1 MALMSNKTAIE
12 SILGNFEKKH
22 VDAVYNAAAQTIIS
36 HSEFRNKHF
45 AYALT
50 SYQKKIA
57 SKVGIELYPN
67 GYMPHSHPLSKIFEN
82 HILFDVLPDVVSTS
96 KLIMCSIKE
105 SKVLIFKNIRDR
117 KKDNGALG
125 FCGKDTSASD
135 HTSFINRLVASKD
148 IRRYTEE
155 ADAFFSS
162 KKKNDPE
169 LFSNNFIRC
178 ISNKEA
184 VFFHDEVHHWTK
196 AQMFSF
202 LKRTKVRRFIFTIV
216 YPPELLKKFA
226 NSQNPKVYDFK
237 VDKGRLFFFPDGVK
251 TEAYEQKLNMEWLFS
266 ASHFKSGDQTW
277 TVTRHKSIYSHHLFE
292 VSMGELISDSKIF
305 FSDYGSIDMSKIFL
319 DRFRSYEVF
328 PIAIEHLYKVYSY
341 LLCLKKPDLE
351 SGLAKLRQI
360 IGDDVEI
367 KEFLFFEQFCKRLI
381 ERQTSWGLFG
391 YSFFDK
397 LTDLALS
404 KMPNVV
410 ARMFPQWKKKNTF
423 EFLFSLGTLVV
434 EIERRVC
441 FEHIL
446 EEWGFEVVITDE
458 NAYLDPLSVF
468 ALNENFNEERVDDGY
483 LDRVK
488 LPFWNLKD
496 YDPKRGRANKY
507 DLLCYKFEEERKND
521 LRERG
526 PHKMLQIEWYGIR
539 EFDDPFIANGISE
552 FTILEALI
560 GKRIHKER
568 YSYSKQ
574 ADVLAKC
581 LSFVCEIGGGG
592 EGLEF
597 VLERRLQSAGRDP
610 IESESEGL
618 GKKTAESSG
627 EADAA
632 NTLLETQI
640 SGLVAFIPTF
650 SDEGESQHRADL
662 EVESEGEIGKEESFE
677 EGTLSCAEG
686 HEAIKFEIDFSDI
699 FRPHNCMNTH
709 GYEIP
714 TPMDGNCFFSAFA
727 ATFDCPDSK
736 DLRSNFADWLDT
748 FDGGSYADM
757 GVKIRPNGVF
767 MEAELIY
774 LFCIYREVTLI
785 MHDRTNDRE
794 SVFAIHLGFEEGHM
808 VQRGDHFLGIETY
821 RIDGFASDPN
831 LSELPCGYSEELRN
845 FHFKPEHFNCA
856 QFRGRKGAFLT
867 KVDADYGHNGMVYPH
882 NAWVPSLDEIIRI
895 CDHGDDFNCALINFY
910 GPNSSLGFHRDNER
924 VYNDDPILTVC
935 TEGEG
940 FFSIE
945 FKEQTASFLMTAGS
959 FFLMPRGFQR
969 KARHSVRNE
978 LPRVSITFRKHIRRL
993 DGSPI
998 AIRQDNY
1005 RNVCLIRALS
1015 KALNRGMQAIIAKLK
1030 TVNNPFWSRFL
1041 SDGNGGSVEDC
1052 LAACEALG
1060 ITVDLFVDGKC
1071 LVLGEGAVR
1080 VSLALK
1086 DNHFSVVEE
1095 HRSIQRTFV
1104 SHLAKKSNLRVMD
1117 GLDEMLQSEMSTGV
1131 NCVQFIADFEHARVL
1146 ANSFLNMTTGICLS
1160 RALDNGEKYFLHMS
1174 EERPKQIGF
1183 DVTAICGFAGSGK
1196 SRQLQ
1201 SWLHARKRGNFCV
1214 VSPRNNLAADWS
1226 FKLELEPNEKRKVAT
1241 FESFIKMDKSKLD
1254 MIVLDELTLFPNG
1267 YLDLLIYELDKF
1279 NSHCHLILLFDPL
1292 QARYHNKMD
1301 EAVLNFEHD
1310 VDRLIGGQDLRYI
1323 YSSHRMSKYFN
1334 RFFDVPCFN
1343 QAETTKEQRL
1353 WILDDVYSITSVCID
1368 QGEPCDVL
1376 LVESDL
1382 EKKAFSPVIN
1392 VMTFGESQGLTFNHV
1407 CILLSESSAASNEFR
1422 WMVALTRA
1430 KTRLSFCST
1439 FLGGMDEFKIKRGES
1454 LVTSILEGK
1463 QITFERSNMMV
1474 KCNLIKQEKKN
1485 GCSDEVDRE
1494 ERLEGDPFLKPFIFL
1509 GHRIQKS
1516 HDEVGEIE
1524 VREPTCQTH
1533 LYITEPNFGLC
1544 YNFDF
1549 IREKEQREYREDM
1562 LVTNQFCDSY
1572 DKVHINGK
1580 RETPGPLRFK
1590 AIYPKHSA
1598 DDDMTFWMAVKKR
1611 LVFREEE
1618 ENYQRLSRAH
1628 LVGGLL
1634 YRNFKNKLGLEFTFD
1649 QGLFEE
1655 SVNAFEKKKLEKSC
1669 GTIKS
1674 HSIRSDVDWALND
1687 VFLFMKSQLCTK
1699 YEKQFVDAKAGQTL
1713 ACFQHLILVQFAP
1726 WCRYLEAQIR
1736 NQLPEEIYI
1745 HSNKNFDDLNRWVKN
1760 FFQKDICVESDYEAF
1775 DACQDEYI
1783 LSFEIH
1789 LMKDAHFPQRVI
1801 DAYIDLK
1808 CKLGCKL
1815 GHFSIMRFTG
1825 EFCTFLFNTLAN
1837 IAFTLC
1843 RYEWRRGQPI
1853 AFAGDDMCALN
1864 NLPICHDFDDL
1875 FELISLKAKVERTE
1889 SPMFCGWRLTPYGIV
1904 KEPELVYNRFQ
1915 IAIEEGKV
1923 MECLENYAIEV
1934 SYAYSLSERL
1944 YEVLK
1949 SERQIQYHQAVVRFI
1964 VTHIDKLKTRVKDL
1978 FLEQSS
1984 DEDI

>member
-22 VDAVYNAAAQTIIS
+22 VDAVYNAAAQTLIS

-50 SYQKKIA
+50 SYQKKVA

-67 GYMPHSHPLSKIFEN
+67 GYLPHSHPLSKIFEN
-82 HILFDVLPDVVSTS
+82 HILFDVLPNVVNTS
-96 KLIMCSIKE
+96 KLVMCSIKE
-105 SKVLIFKNIRDR
+105 SKVLVFKKIRDNQKEIFSSDC
-117 KKDNGALG
+117 KK
-125 FCGKDTSASD
+125 TSTSD

-148 IRRYTEE
+148 ISRYTEE

-162 KKKNDPE
+162 KRGSVE
-169 LFSNNFIRC
+169 LFSNNFIKC
-178 ISNKEA
+178 ISGKEA
-184 VFFHDEVHHWTK
+184 IFFHDEVHHWTK

-202 LKRTKVRRFIFTIV
+202 LKRTRVKRFIFTIV
-216 YPPELLKKFA
+216 YPPELLKRFA
-226 NSQNPKVYDFK
+226 NSQNPKIYDFK

-266 ASHFKSGDQTW
+266 ASHFKSGDHTW

-292 VSMGELISDSKIF
+292 VSIGDMVSDSKIF

-391 YSFFDK
+391 HSFFNK
-397 LTDLALS
+397 LTDMALS

-434 EIERRVC
+434 EIERKVC
-441 FEHIL
+441 FEHVL

-468 ALNENFNEERVDDGY
+468 GVNENFNEERVDDGY
-483 LDRVK
+483 VERIK

-496 YDPKRGRANKY
+496 YDLKRGRVNKY
-507 DLLCYKFEEERKND
+507 DILCHQFEVEREND
-521 LRERG
+521 LKERG

-539 EFDDPFIANGISE
+539 EFDDPFISNGIHR
-552 FTILEALI
+552 FTLLEALI
-560 GKRIHKER
+560 GKKIGEKK
-568 YSYSKQ
+568 YSYLKQ
-574 ADVLAKC
+574 ADVLTKC
-581 LSFVCEIGGGG
+581 LSFVCEVGGDGA
-592 EGLEF
+592 GLEF
-597 VLERRLQSAGRDP
+597 VLERRLQLAGHDP
-610 IESESEGL
+610 VESEEEKL
-618 GKKTAESSG
+618 GREIARFDKEVDKAR
-627 EADAA
+627 A
-632 NTLLETQI
+632 LLPKEQT
-640 SGLVAFIPTF
+640 SNLAAFIPTF
-650 SDEGESQHRADL
+650 SDEDELQSEINPETKLGVENDE
-662 EVESEGEIGKEESFE
+662 EVFFVEGIPSC
-677 EGTLSCAEG
+677 TLSNE
-686 HEAIKFEIDFSDI
+686 IKRFEIDYSDI

-709 GYEIP
+709 GSEIS

-727 ATFDCPDSK
+727 ATFDCPDFE

-748 FDGGSYADM
+748 FDRGSYADM
-757 GVKIRPNGVF
+757 GVKIRPDGVF

-785 MHDRTNDRE
+785 MHDRTDDQE
-794 SVFAIHLGFEEGHM
+794 KVFAIHFGFEEGHM
-808 VQRGDHFLGIETY
+808 IQKGDHFLGVETY
-821 RIDGFASDPN
+821 RISGFASDPN
-831 LSELPCGYSEELRN
+831 LNELPCGYNEKLRD

-882 NAWVPSLDEIIRI
+882 NTWMPSLDEIIRI
-895 CDHGDDFNCALINFY
+895 CDQGDDFNCALINFY
-910 GPNSSLGFHRDNER
+910 SPNSSLGFHRDNER

-935 TEGEG
+935 IEGEG
-940 FFSIE
+940 VFSIE
-945 FKEQTASFLMTAGS
+945 FKEQSSSFLMTAGS
-959 FFLMPRGFQR
+959 FFLMPRGFQK
-969 KARHSVRNE
+969 KARHSVCNE
-978 LPRVSITFRKHIRRL
+978 LSRVSITFRKHVRRL

-1005 RNVCLIRALS
+1005 KNVCLIKAFS
-1015 KALNRGMQAIIAKLK
+1015 KALNRGMQVIIARLK
-1030 TVNNPFWSRFL
+1030 SVNNPFWSRFL
-1041 SDGNGGSVEDC
+1041 SDGNGGSIEDC
-1052 LAACEALG
+1052 QAACEVLG
-1060 ITVDLFVDGKC
+1060 VTVDLFVDGKC

-1080 VSLALK
+1080 ISLALE
-1086 DNHFSVVEE
+1086 DNHFSVVEG
-1095 HRSIQRTFV
+1095 HKSIQRTFV
-1104 SHLAKKSNLRVMD
+1104 SHLAKKGNLNILD
-1117 GLDEMLQSEMSTGV
+1117 GLNEMLQSKV
-1131 NCVQFIADFEHARVL
+1131 NAGINRIQFTANFENARVL
-1146 ANSFLNMTTGICLS
+1146 ANSFLNMTTGICLG
-1160 RALDNGEKYFLHMS
+1160 RVLDNGEKYFSHLF
-1174 EERPKQIGF
+1174 EERPRQIGF
-1183 DVTAICGFAGSGK
+1183 DVVSICGFAGSGK

-1201 SWLHARKRGNFCV
+1201 SWLHARKKGNFCV

-1254 MIVLDELTLFPNG
+1254 MIVIDELTLFPNG
-1267 YLDLLIYELDKF
+1267 YLDLLVYELDRC
-1279 NSHCHLILLFDPL
+1279 NVHCQLILLFDPL

-1301 EAVLNFEHD
+1301 ESVLFFEHD

-1343 QAETTKEQRL
+1343 QAETTEEQRL
-1353 WILDDVYSITSVCID
+1353 WIFDDIYSVSSICTD
-1368 QGEPCDVL
+1368 REEPCDVL

-1382 EKKAFSPVIN
+1382 EKKAFSPIIN

-1430 KTRLSFCST
+1430 KTRFSFCST
-1439 FLGGMDEFKIKRGES
+1439 FLGGIDEFKIKKGES
-1454 LVTSILEGK
+1454 LVTSILQGEK
-1463 QITFERSNMMV
+1463 ITFERLNMMV

-1509 GHRIQKS
+1509 GQRIQK
-1516 HDEVGEIE
+1516 DREEIE
-1524 VREPTCQTH
+1524 EIEAREPTCQTH

-1580 RETPGPLRFK
+1580 RETPGPMRFK

-1649 QGLFEE
+1649 QGLFED

-1726 WCRYLEAQIR
+1726 WCRYLETQIR

-1745 HSNKNFDDLNRWVKN
+1745 HSNKNFDDLNRWVKR
-1760 FFQKDICVESDYEAF
+1760 FFQRDICVESDYEAF
-1775 DACQDEYI
+1775 DASQDEYI
-1783 LSFEIH
+1783 LSFEVH
-1789 LMKDAHFPQRVI
+1789 LMKDAHFPQTVI
-1801 DAYIDLK
+1801 DAYTDLK

-1837 IAFTLC
+1837 MAFTLC
-1843 RYEWRRGQPI
+1843 RYEWRKGQPI

-1864 NLPICHDFDDL
+1864 NLPVRHDFDDL

-1915 IAIEEGKV
+1915 VAIEEGKV

-1949 SERQIQYHQAVVRFI
+1949 SERQVQYHQAVVRFI
-1964 VTHIDKLKTRVKDL
+1964 VTHIDKLKTKVRDL

>member
-22 VDAVYNAAAQTIIS
+22 VDAIYNAAAQTIIS

-45 AYALT
+45 AYSLT

-67 GYMPHSHPLSKIFEN
+67 GYLPHSHPLSKIFEN
-82 HILFDVLPDVVSTS
+82 HILFDVLPNVVNTS
-96 KLIMCSIKE
+96 KLVMCSIKE
-105 SKVLIFKNIRDR
+105 SKVLVFKNIRDR
-117 KKDNGALG
+117 KNGVFNLG
-125 FCGKDTSASD
+125 CSDSLASS
-135 HTSFINRLVASKD
+135 HTSFMNRLVASKD
-148 IRRYTEE
+148 ISRYTEE

-162 KKKNDPE
+162 KKNTVE

-178 ISNKEA
+178 ISGKEA
-184 VFFHDEVHHWTK
+184 IFFHDEVHHWTK

-202 LKRTKVRRFIFTIV
+202 LKKTKVKRFIFTVV
-216 YPPELLKKFA
+216 YPPEILKKFA
-226 NSQNPKVYDFK
+226 NSQNPKIYDFK

-266 ASHFKSGDQTW
+266 ASYLRSGDCTW
-277 TVTRHKSIYSHHLFE
+277 TVTRHKSIYAHHLFE
-292 VSMGELISDSKIF
+292 ISIGEMVTDSKIF

-391 YSFFDK
+391 HSFFNK
-397 LTDLALS
+397 LTDMALS
-404 KMPNVV
+404 KMPNIV

-434 EIERRVC
+434 EVERRVC
-441 FEHIL
+441 FEHVM

-468 ALNENFNEERVDDGY
+468 GINENFNEERVDDGY
-483 LDRVK
+483 LDRVR

-496 YDPKRGRANKY
+496 YDLKRGRVNRY
-507 DLLCYKFEEERKND
+507 DILCHRFKEERESD
-521 LRERG
+521 LKEKG
-526 PHKMLQIEWYGIR
+526 PQRMLQIEWYGIK
-539 EFDDPFIANGISE
+539 EFDDPFVSNGINE
-552 FTILEALI
+552 FTLLEALI
-560 GKRIHKER
+560 GKRIRKER
-568 YSYSKQ
+568 YSYLKQ
-574 ADVLAKC
+574 ADTLTKC
-581 LSFVCEIGGGG
+581 LSFVCEIGGDGA
-592 EGLEF
+592 GLEH
-597 VLERRLQSAGRDP
+597 VLERRLQLAGHDP
-610 IESESEGL
+610 LDYEEENLSEEA
-618 GKKTAESSG
+618 TESSG
-627 EADAA
+627 DIHGAEA
-632 NTLLETQI
+632 TLKNQI
-640 SGLVAFIPTF
+640 SKMSAFIPTF
-650 SDEGESQHRADL
+650 SDEGESQLGINL
-662 EVESEGEIGKEESFE
+662 EIESEEEE
-677 EGTLSCAEG
+677 DDKGNLMVETPPYALGDKIER
-686 HEAIKFEIDFSDI
+686 FEIDYSDI
-699 FRPHNCMNTH
+699 FRPYNCMYTH
-709 GYEIP
+709 GDEIP
-714 TPMDGNCFFSAFA
+714 TPMDGNCFFSAFT
-727 ATFDCPDSK
+727 ATFDCPDSEK
-736 DLRSNFADWLDT
+736 LRSNFADWLEI
-748 FDGGSYADM
+748 FDGGNYADM

-785 MHDRTNDRE
+785 MHDRTYDQER
-794 SVFAIHLGFEEGHM
+794 VFAIHSGFEEGHM
-808 VQRGDHFLGIETY
+808 VQRGDHFLGVETY
-821 RIDGFASDPN
+821 KITDFASDPD
-831 LSELPCGYSEELRN
+831 LSQLPCGYNEELRR

-867 KVDADYGHNGMVYPH
+867 KVDADYGHNGMTYPH
-882 NAWVPSLDEIIRI
+882 NSWVPSLDEIIMI
-895 CDHGDDFNCALINFY
+895 CDQGSDFNCALINFY
-910 GPNSSLGFHRDNER
+910 DSNSSLGFHRDNER

-940 FFSIE
+940 IFSIE
-945 FKEQTASFLMTAGS
+945 FKEQRSSFLMTAGS
-959 FFLMPRGFQR
+959 FFLMPKGFQK
-969 KARHSVRNE
+969 KARHSVRNDS
-978 LPRVSITFRKHIRRL
+978 PRVSITFRKHVRRL

-998 AIRQDNY
+998 AIREDNY
-1005 RNVCLIRALS
+1005 RNVCLIKAFS
-1015 KALNRGMQAIIAKLK
+1015 KALNKRMQVIIAKLK
-1030 TVNNPFWSRFL
+1030 SVNNPFWSRFL
-1041 SDGNGGSVEDC
+1041 SDGNGGSIEDC
-1052 LAACEALG
+1052 QAACEVLG
-1060 ITVDLFVDGKC
+1060 VTVDLYVNGEC
-1071 LVLGEGAVR
+1071 LVLGQGALR
-1080 VSLALK
+1080 ISLALEN
-1086 DNHFSVVEE
+1086 NHFSVVEG

-1104 SHLAKKSNLRVMD
+1104 SHLAKKGNLKVLD
-1117 GLDEMLQSEMSTGV
+1117 GLNEMLQSKVSAGV
-1131 NCVQFIADFEHARVL
+1131 NYIQFAANFDYARTL
-1146 ANSFLNMTTGICLS
+1146 ANSFLNMTTGICLG
-1160 RALDNGEKYFLHMS
+1160 RVLDNGEKYFSHLF

-1183 DVTAICGFAGSGK
+1183 DVVSICGFAGSGK

-1201 SWLHARKRGNFCV
+1201 SWLHARKKGSFCV
-1214 VSPRNNLAADWS
+1214 VSPRSNLAADWS
-1226 FKLELEPNEKRKVAT
+1226 FKLELEPNEGRKVVT

-1254 MIVLDELTLFPNG
+1254 MIVIDELTLFPNG
-1267 YLDLLIYELDKF
+1267 YLDLLVYELDKF
-1279 NSHCHLILLFDPL
+1279 NTHCQLILLFDPL
-1292 QARYHNKMD
+1292 QARYYSRLD
-1301 EAVLNFEHD
+1301 ESVLSFEHD
-1310 VDRLIGGQDLRYI
+1310 VDRLIGGQNLRYI

-1334 RFFDVPCFN
+1334 RLFDVPCFN
-1343 QAETTKEQRL
+1343 QAETTEEQKL
-1353 WILDDVYSITSVCID
+1353 WIFDDVYSITSLCID
-1368 QGEPCDVL
+1368 REEPCDVL

-1382 EKKAFSPVIN
+1382 EKKAFSPIIN

-1430 KTRLSFCST
+1430 RTRLSFCST
-1439 FLGGMDEFKIKRGES
+1439 FLGGIDEFKIKKGES
-1454 LVTSILEGK
+1454 LIISILQGER
-1463 QITFERSNMMV
+1463 ITFERLNMMV
-1474 KCNLIKQEKKN
+1474 KCNLIKQEKRN
-1485 GCSDEVDRE
+1485 GCRDEVDRE

-1509 GHRIQKS
+1509 GQRIQK
-1516 HDEVGEIE
+1516 DDDEIE
-1524 VREPTCQTH
+1524 EIEAREPTCQTH

-1580 RETPGPLRFK
+1580 RETPGPMRFK

-1649 QGLFEE
+1649 QGLFED

-1674 HSIRSDVDWALND
+1674 HSIRSDIDWALND

-1726 WCRYLEAQIR
+1726 WCRYLETQIR
-1736 NQLPEEIYI
+1736 DQLPEEIYI
-1745 HSNKNFDDLNRWVKN
+1745 HSNKNFDDLNKWVKK
-1760 FFQKDICVESDYEAF
+1760 FFQRDICVESDYEAF
-1775 DACQDEYI
+1775 DASQDEYI

-1789 LMKDAHFPQRVI
+1789 LMKDAHFPQAVI
-1801 DAYIDLK
+1801 DAYVDLK

-1837 IAFTLC
+1837 MAFTLC

-1864 NLPICHDFDDL
+1864 NLPTCHDFDDL

-1915 IAIEEGKV
+1915 VAIEEGKV

-1949 SERQIQYHQAVVRFI
+1949 SERQVQYHQAVVRFI
-1964 VTHIDKLKTRVKDL
+1964 VTHIDKLKTKVRDL

>member
-1 MALMSNKTAIE
+1 
-12 SILGNFEKKH
+12 
-22 VDAVYNAAAQTIIS
+22 
-36 HSEFRNKHF
+36 
-45 AYALT
+45 
-50 SYQKKIA
+50 
-57 SKVGIELYPN
+57 
-67 GYMPHSHPLSKIFEN
+67 
-82 HILFDVLPDVVSTS
+82 
-96 KLIMCSIKE
+96 MCSIKE
-105 SKVLIFKNIRDR
+105 SKVLVFKNIRDKHR
-117 KKDNGALG
+117 KVFDLG
-125 FCGKDTSASD
+125 GQDSLISD
-135 HTSFINRLVASKD
+135 HTSFINRLVSSKD
-148 IRRYTEE
+148 ISRYTEE

-162 KKKNDPE
+162 KSKNGE
-169 LFSNNFIRC
+169 LFSNRFINS
-178 ISNKEA
+178 IKGKEA

-196 AQMFSF
+196 SQMFSF
-202 LKRTKVRRFIFTIV
+202 LKRTKVRRFIFTVV

-226 NSQNPKVYDFK
+226 NSQNPKVYDFR

-266 ASHFKSGDQTW
+266 ASHLKSGDYTW
-277 TVTRHKSIYSHHLFE
+277 TVTRHKSIYAHHLFE
-292 VSMGELISDSKIF
+292 VSIGDLITDSKIF

-391 YSFFDK
+391 HSFFNK
-397 LTDLALS
+397 LTDVALS
-404 KMPNVV
+404 KMPNAI

-441 FEHIL
+441 FEHVL

-468 ALNENFNEERVDDGY
+468 AVNENFNEERVDDGY
-483 LDRVK
+483 LERVK
-488 LPFWNLKD
+488 LPFWNLSD
-496 YDPKRGRANKY
+496 YDLKRRRANRY
-507 DLLCYKFEEERKND
+507 DILCYRSNEERESN
-521 LRERG
+521 LREMG

-539 EFDDPFIANGISE
+539 DFDDPFVCNSISE
-552 FTILEALI
+552 FTLLEALV
-560 GKRIHKER
+560 GKRVDPKK
-568 YSYSKQ
+568 YSHSKQ
-574 ADVLAKC
+574 ADVLHKC
-581 LSFVCEIGGGG
+581 LSFVCEIGGDGV
-592 EGLEF
+592 GLEH
-597 VLERRLQSAGRDP
+597 VLESRLQLAGHDAM
-610 IESESEGL
+610 ESEGDKL
-618 GKKTAESSG
+618 RREVEKFNNDV
-627 EADAA
+627 DAA
-632 NTLLETQI
+632 KEKLDRSRNLEMAQ
-640 SGLVAFIPTF
+640 FIPTF
-650 SDEGESQHRADL
+650 SDVDELVAPSVSGDEITHYDIGDTDHDKISSTGEFGIEIEKERF
-662 EVESEGEIGKEESFE
+662 EVNYR
-677 EGTLSCAEG
+677 
-686 HEAIKFEIDFSDI
+686 DI
-699 FRPHNCMNTH
+699 FCPHNCLRTH
-709 GYEIP
+709 GEEIP
-714 TPMDGNCFFSAFA
+714 TPMDGNCFFSAFLTA
-727 ATFDCPDSK
+727 FECPDSQS
-736 DLRSNFADWLDT
+736 LRVDFADWLTT
-748 FDGGSYADM
+748 FDGGNFHEL
-757 GVKIRPNGVF
+757 GLRIRPNGVY

-774 LFCIYREVTLI
+774 LFCVFRGVTLVL
-785 MHDRTNDRE
+785 HDRTYE
-794 SVFAIHLGFEEGHM
+794 AEKVFIIHDGFEEGHI
-808 VQRGDHFLGIETY
+808 VQRGEHFLGIQTY
-821 RIDGFASDPN
+821 TINISLPEPGLSD
-831 LSELPCGYSEELRN
+831 LPCGYNESLTKFIFR
-845 FHFKPEHFNCA
+845 PEHFNCS

-882 NAWVPSLDEIIRI
+882 NAWVPSLDEIIKI
-895 CDHGDDFNCALINFY
+895 CNQGDEFNCALINFY
-910 GPNSSLGFHRDNER
+910 DSNSSLGFHRDNEK

-940 FFSIE
+940 IFSIE
-945 FKEQTASFLMTAGS
+945 SKGQISSFIVSAGS
-959 FFLMPRGFQR
+959 FFLMPRGFQ
-969 KARHSVRNE
+969 KEARHSVCNE
-978 LPRVSITFRKHIRRL
+978 LPRVSITFRKHVRRL

-998 AIRQDNY
+998 AIRKDNY
-1005 RNVCLIRALS
+1005 RNVCLIDAFS
-1015 KALNRGMQAIIAKLK
+1015 NALNRDRQIIIARLK
-1030 TVNNPFWSRFL
+1030 SVNGPFWSRFL
-1041 SDGNGGSVEDC
+1041 SDGNGGSIEDC
-1052 LAACEALG
+1052 QAASEALG
-1060 ITVDLFVDGKC
+1060 VIVDLYVDGKC
-1071 LVLGEGAVR
+1071 IVMGEGGLR
-1080 VSLALK
+1080 ISLALQN
-1086 DNHFSVVEE
+1086 NHFSVVEG
-1095 HRSIQRTFV
+1095 HKNMQRTFV
-1104 SHLAKKSNLRVMD
+1104 SHLAKKGNFNVLE
-1117 GLDEMLQSEMSTGV
+1117 GLDMMLRSEISAGV
-1131 NCVQFIADFEHARVL
+1131 NYIQFAADYENARIL
-1146 ANSFLNMTTGICLS
+1146 ANSFLNMTTGICLG
-1160 RALDNGEKYFLHMS
+1160 RVLDGGEKFFTHMLK
-1174 EERPKQIGF
+1174 ERPKQIGF
-1183 DVTAICGFAGSGK
+1183 DVISICGFAGSGK
-1196 SRQLQ
+1196 SRSLQ
-1201 SWLHARKRGNFCV
+1201 SWLHARKKGNFCI
-1214 VSPRNNLAADWS
+1214 VSPRTNLAADWS
-1226 FKLELEPNEKRKVAT
+1226 FKLELEPNERRKVAT

-1254 MIVLDELTLFPNG
+1254 LIIIDELTLFPNG
-1267 YLDLLIYELDKF
+1267 YLDLLVYELHEF
-1279 NSHCHLILLFDPL
+1279 NAHCQVILLFDPL
-1292 QARYHNKMD
+1292 QARYHNRMD
-1301 EAVLNFEHD
+1301 ESILKFEHD
-1310 VDRLIGGQDLRYI
+1310 VDRLIGGQDIQYI

-1334 RFFDVPCFN
+1334 RFFDVPCFD
-1343 QAETTKEQRL
+1343 QAKTTVEQKL
-1353 WILDDVYSITSVCID
+1353 WIFDDVYSIASICID
-1368 QGEPCDVL
+1368 REEPCDVL

-1382 EKKAFSPVIN
+1382 EKKAFSPIIN

-1407 CILLSESSAASNEFR
+1407 CLLLSESSAASNEFR

-1430 KTRLSFCST
+1430 KTRFSFCST
-1439 FLGGMDEFKIKRGES
+1439 FLGGIDEFKIRKGES
-1454 LVTSILEGK
+1454 LVTSILQSEM
-1463 QITFERSNMMV
+1463 ITFERLNMMV
-1474 KCNLIKQEKKN
+1474 KCNLVRNEKRN
-1485 GCSDEVDRE
+1485 GCSDEVNRE

-1509 GHRIQKS
+1509 GQRIENRNEDVS
-1516 HDEVGEIE
+1516 EID
-1524 VREPTCQTH
+1524 VSEPRCQTH

-1572 DKVHINGK
+1572 NKVHINGK
-1580 RETPGPLRFK
+1580 RETPGPMRFK

-1634 YRNFKNKLGLEFTFD
+1634 YQNFKQKMGLEFSFD
-1649 QGLFEE
+1649 QGLFED

-1674 HSIRSDVDWALND
+1674 HSIRSDIDWALND

-1726 WCRYLEAQIR
+1726 WCRYLESQIR

-1745 HSNKNFDDLNRWVKN
+1745 HSNKNFDDLNKWVKKY
-1760 FFQKDICVESDYEAF
+1760 FQRDICVESDYEAF
-1775 DACQDEYI
+1775 DASQDEYI

-1789 LMKDAHFPQRVI
+1789 LMKDAHFPQEVI

-1837 IAFTLC
+1837 MAFTLC

-1864 NLPICHDFDDL
+1864 NLPLCHDFDDL

-1889 SPMFCGWRLTPYGIV
+1889 CPMFCGWRLTPYGIV

-1915 IAIEEGKV
+1915 VAIEEGKV

-1964 VTHIDKLKTRVKDL
+1964 VTHIDKLKTKVRDL
-1978 FLEQSS
+1978 FQEQSS

>member
-22 VDAVYNAAAQTIIS
+22 VDAIYNAAAQTIIS

-45 AYALT
+45 AYSLT

-67 GYMPHSHPLSKIFEN
+67 GYLPHSHPLSKIFEN
-82 HILFDVLPDVVSTS
+82 HILFDVLPNVVNTS
-96 KLIMCSIKE
+96 KLVMCSIKE
-105 SKVLIFKNIRDR
+105 SKVLIFKSIRD
-117 KKDNGALG
+117 
-125 FCGKDTSASD
+125 GKNKASD
-135 HTSFINRLVASKD
+135 LGGSDSSVFNHTSFMNRLVASKD
-148 IRRYTEE
+148 ISRYTEE

-162 KKKNDPE
+162 RKSAVE

-178 ISNKEA
+178 ISGKEA
-184 VFFHDEVHHWTK
+184 LFFHDEVHHWTK

-202 LKRTKVRRFIFTIV
+202 LKRTKVKRFLFTVV
-216 YPPELLKKFA
+216 YPPEILKKFA
-226 NSQNPKVYDFK
+226 NSQNPKIYDFK

-266 ASHFKSGDQTW
+266 ASYLKSGDQTW
-277 TVTRHKSIYSHHLFE
+277 TVTRHKSIYAHHLFE
-292 VSMGELISDSKIF
+292 ISVGELVTDSKIF

-391 YSFFDK
+391 HSFFDK
-397 LTDLALS
+397 LTDIALS

-434 EIERRVC
+434 EVERRVC

-458 NAYLDPLSVF
+458 NAYLDPLSIF
-468 ALNENFNEERVDDGY
+468 SINENFNEERVDDGY
-483 LDRVK
+483 IERIK
-488 LPFWNLKD
+488 LPFWNLQD
-496 YDPKRGRANKY
+496 YDLKRRRANKY
-507 DLLCYKFEEERKND
+507 DILCHQFNEERKEG

-526 PHKMLQIEWYGIR
+526 PHKMLQIEWYGIK
-539 EFDDPFIANGISE
+539 EFDDPFISNGIHD
-552 FTILEALI
+552 FTPLEALI
-560 GKRIHKER
+560 GKRIRKER
-568 YSYSKQ
+568 YSYLKQ
-574 ADVLAKC
+574 ANVLSQC
-581 LSFVCEIGGGG
+581 LSFICEIGGEGA
-592 EGLEF
+592 GLEF
-597 VLERRLQSAGRDP
+597 ILERRLQLAGHDP
-610 IESESEGL
+610 IEDEGEKFGENTAGFNKGIYCSE
-618 GKKTAESSG
+618 APSG
-627 EADAA
+627 S
-632 NTLLETQI
+632 QI
-640 SGLVAFIPTF
+640 SNLAAFIPTF
-650 SDEGESQHRADL
+650 SDEDKSQ
-662 EVESEGEIGKEESFE
+662 SEINQGMETEEKSDVGEITGEIN
-677 EGTLSCAEG
+677 SCMPNNQIEK
-686 HEAIKFEIDFSDI
+686 IEIDYSDI

-709 GYEIP
+709 GDEIP
-714 TPMDGNCFFSAFA
+714 TPMDGNCFFSAFS
-727 ATFDCPDSK
+727 ATFDCPDF
-736 DLRSNFADWLDT
+736 DNLRSNFADWLET
-748 FDGGSYADM
+748 FNGGNYADM
-757 GVKIRPNGVF
+757 GAKIRPNGVF

-774 LFCIYREVTLI
+774 LFCVYREVTLI
-785 MHDRTNDRE
+785 MHDRTHDQE
-794 SVFAIHLGFEEGHM
+794 KVFAIHLGFEEGHM
-808 VQRGDHFLGIETY
+808 VQKGDHFVGIETY
-821 RIDGFASDPN
+821 RIDGFASDP
-831 LSELPCGYSEELRN
+831 LLDQLPCGYNEELRR
-845 FHFKPEHFNCA
+845 FHFRSEHFNCA

-882 NAWVPSLDEIIRI
+882 NAWVPSLDDIIKI
-895 CDHGDDFNCALINFY
+895 CDQGDDFNCALINFY
-910 GPNSSLGFHRDNER
+910 DRDSSLGFHRDNER

-940 FFSIE
+940 VFSIE
-945 FKEQTASFLMTAGS
+945 FKEQSSSFLMTAGS
-959 FFLMPRGFQR
+959 FFLMPKGFQK

-978 LPRVSITFRKHIRRL
+978 SPRVSITFRKHVRRL

-998 AIRQDNY
+998 AIREDNY
-1005 RNVCLIRALS
+1005 KNTCLIKAFS
-1015 KALNRGMQAIIAKLK
+1015 KALNRGMQVIIARLK
-1030 TVNNPFWSRFL
+1030 SANNPFWSRFL
-1041 SDGNGGSVEDC
+1041 SDGNGGSIEDC
-1052 LAACEALG
+1052 QAACEVLG
-1060 ITVDLFVDGKC
+1060 ITADLYVDGEC
-1071 LVLGEGAVR
+1071 LVLGKGALR
-1080 VSLALK
+1080 ISLALEN
-1086 DNHFSVVEE
+1086 NHFSVVEG

-1104 SHLAKKSNLRVMD
+1104 SHLAKKGNLKILD
-1117 GLDEMLQSEMSTGV
+1117 GLNEMLQNKVGTGV
-1131 NCVQFIADFEHARVL
+1131 NHIQFTANFDNARTL
-1146 ANSFLNMTTGICLS
+1146 SNSFLNMTTGICLG
-1160 RALDNGEKYFLHMS
+1160 RVLDNGEKYFSHIFD
-1174 EERPKQIGF
+1174 ERPEQIGF
-1183 DVTAICGFAGSGK
+1183 DMVSICGFAGSGK

-1201 SWLHARKRGNFCV
+1201 SWLHARKKGNFCV

-1254 MIVLDELTLFPNG
+1254 LIVIDELTLFPNG
-1267 YLDLLIYELDKF
+1267 YLDLLVYELDRF
-1279 NSHCHLILLFDPL
+1279 NNHCQLILLFDPL

-1301 EAVLNFEHD
+1301 ESVLNFEHD
-1310 VDRLIGGQDLRYI
+1310 VDRLIEGQDLRYI

-1343 QAETTKEQRL
+1343 QAETTEGQRL
-1353 WILDDVYSITSVCID
+1353 WIFEDVYSIASVCID
-1368 QGEPCDVL
+1368 REEPCDVL

-1382 EKKAFSPVIN
+1382 EKKAFSPMIK

-1430 KTRLSFCST
+1430 KTRFSFCST
-1439 FLGGMDEFKIKRGES
+1439 FLGGVDEFKTRKGES
-1454 LVTSILEGK
+1454 LVTSILQGEK
-1463 QITFERSNMMV
+1463 ITFEKLNMMV
-1474 KCNLIKQEKKN
+1474 KCNLIKQKKKN
-1485 GCSDEVDRE
+1485 GCRDEVDRE

-1509 GHRIQKS
+1509 GQRVQKD
-1516 HDEVGEIE
+1516 HDDMEEIE
-1524 VREPTCQTH
+1524 VKEPTCQTH

-1580 RETPGPLRFK
+1580 RETPGPMRFK

-1649 QGLFEE
+1649 QGLFED
-1655 SVNAFEKKKLEKSC
+1655 SVDAFEKKKLEKSC

-1745 HSNKNFDDLNRWVKN
+1745 HSNKNFDDLNEWVKR
-1760 FFQKDICVESDYEAF
+1760 FFQRDICVESDYEAF
-1775 DACQDEYI
+1775 DASQDEYI

-1789 LMKDAHFPQRVI
+1789 LMKDANFPQVVI
-1801 DAYIDLK
+1801 DAYTDLK

-1837 IAFTLC
+1837 MAFTLC

-1864 NLPICHDFDDL
+1864 NLPVCHDFDDL

-1915 IAIEEGKV
+1915 VAIEEGKV

-1949 SERQIQYHQAVVRFI
+1949 SERQVQYHQAVVRFI
-1964 VTHIDKLKTRVKDL
+1964 VTHIDKLKTKVRDL

-1984 DEDI
+1984 DEDV

>member
-22 VDAVYNAAAQTIIS
+22 VDAVYNAAAQTLIS

-50 SYQKKIA
+50 SYQKKVA

-67 GYMPHSHPLSKIFEN
+67 GYLPHSHPLSKIFEN
-82 HILFDVLPDVVSTS
+82 HILFDVLPNVVNTS

-105 SKVLIFKNIRDR
+105 SKVLVFKKIRDNR
-117 KKDNGALG
+117 NGTLG
-125 FCGKDTSASD
+125 SDCGKTSTFD

-148 IRRYTEE
+148 ISRYTEE

-162 KKKNDPE
+162 KRGSVE
-169 LFSNNFIRC
+169 LFSNNFIKC
-178 ISNKEA
+178 ISGKDA

-202 LKRTKVRRFIFTIV
+202 LKRTRVKRFIFTIV
-216 YPPELLKKFA
+216 YPPELLKRFA
-226 NSQNPKVYDFK
+226 NSQNPKIYDFK

-266 ASHFKSGDQTW
+266 ASHFKSGDQVW

-292 VSMGELISDSKIF
+292 VSAGELVSDSKIF

-319 DRFRSYEVF
+319 NRFRSYEVF

-391 YSFFDK
+391 HSFFDK
-397 LTDLALS
+397 LTDMALS

-441 FEHIL
+441 FEHVL
-446 EEWGFEVVITDE
+446 EKWGFEVVITDE

-468 ALNENFNEERVDDGY
+468 GINENFNEERVDDGY
-483 LDRVK
+483 VERIK

-496 YDPKRGRANKY
+496 YDLKRGRVNKY
-507 DLLCYKFEEERKND
+507 DILCHQFRVEREND

-526 PHKMLQIEWYGIR
+526 PHKMLQIEWYGVR
-539 EFDDPFIANGISE
+539 EFDDPFISNGIHE
-552 FTILEALI
+552 FTLLEALI
-560 GKRIHKER
+560 GKRIRKEK
-568 YSYSKQ
+568 YSHLKQ
-574 ADVLAKC
+574 ADVLTKC
-581 LSFVCEIGGGG
+581 LSFVCEIGGDGA
-592 EGLEF
+592 GLEF
-597 VLERRLQSAGRDP
+597 VLEKRLQLAGHDP
-610 IESESEGL
+610 IESEEEELEREIAKFNKEVDEVKVSLSE
-618 GKKTAESSG
+618 KKTS
-627 EADAA
+627 
-632 NTLLETQI
+632 NLT
-640 SGLVAFIPTF
+640 AFISTF
-650 SDEGESQHRADL
+650 SDEDELLFGIDPEMEP
-662 EVESEGEIGKEESFE
+662 EVENDEGEIFVEEIH
-677 EGTLSCAEG
+677 SCALSDEVR
-686 HEAIKFEIDFSDI
+686 KFEIDYSDI

-709 GYEIP
+709 GSEIP

-727 ATFDCPDSK
+727 ATFDCPDFK
-736 DLRSNFADWLDT
+736 DLRSNFADWLGA
-748 FDGGSYADM
+748 FNGGSYADM
-757 GVKIRPNGVF
+757 GVKIRPDGVF

-774 LFCIYREVTLI
+774 LFCIYRDVTLI
-785 MHDRTNDRE
+785 MHDRTYDQE
-794 SVFAIHLGFEEGHM
+794 KVFAIHFGFEEGHM
-808 VQRGDHFLGIETY
+808 IQKGDHFLGVETY
-821 RIDGFASDPN
+821 RISGFALDPN
-831 LSELPCGYSEELRN
+831 LSELPCGYNGKLRD
-845 FHFKPEHFNCA
+845 FHFRPEHFNCA

-882 NAWVPSLDEIIRI
+882 NAWTPSLDEIIKI
-895 CDHGDDFNCALINFY
+895 CDQGDDFNCALINFY
-910 GPNSSLGFHRDNER
+910 SPNSSLGFHRDNER

-940 FFSIE
+940 IFSIE
-945 FKEQTASFLMTAGS
+945 FKEQSSSFLMTAGS
-959 FFLMPRGFQR
+959 FFLMPKGFQK
-969 KARHSVRNE
+969 KARHSVCNE
-978 LPRVSITFRKHIRRL
+978 LSRVSITFRKHVRRL

-1005 RNVCLIRALS
+1005 KNVCLIKALS
-1015 KALNRGMQAIIAKLK
+1015 KALNRGMQVIIAKLK
-1030 TVNNPFWSRFL
+1030 SVNNPFWSRFL
-1041 SDGNGGSVEDC
+1041 SDGNGGSIEDC
-1052 LAACEALG
+1052 QAACEVLG
-1060 ITVDLFVDGKC
+1060 VTADLFVNGEC

-1080 VSLALK
+1080 ISLALE
-1086 DNHFSVVEE
+1086 DNHFSVVEG

-1104 SHLAKKSNLRVMD
+1104 SHLAKKGNLNVLD
-1117 GLDEMLQSEMSTGV
+1117 GLNEMLQSKV
-1131 NCVQFIADFEHARVL
+1131 NAGINRVLFTANFENARVL
-1146 ANSFLNMTTGICLS
+1146 ANSFLNMTTGICLG
-1160 RALDNGEKYFLHMS
+1160 RVLDNGEKYFSHMF

-1183 DVTAICGFAGSGK
+1183 DVTSICGFAGSGK

-1201 SWLHARKRGNFCV
+1201 SWLHARKKGNFCV

-1226 FKLELEPNEKRKVAT
+1226 FKLELEPNERRKVAT
-1241 FESFIKMDKSKLD
+1241 FESFITMDKSKLD
-1254 MIVLDELTLFPNG
+1254 MIIIDELTLFPNG
-1267 YLDLLIYELDKF
+1267 YLDLLIYELDRC
-1279 NSHCHLILLFDPL
+1279 NAHCQLILLFDPL

-1301 EAVLNFEHD
+1301 ESVLNFEHD

-1343 QAETTKEQRL
+1343 QAETTEEQKL
-1353 WILDDVYSITSVCID
+1353 WIFDDIYSMSSICID
-1368 QGEPCDVL
+1368 REEPCDIL

-1382 EKKAFSPVIN
+1382 EKKAFSPIVN

-1430 KTRLSFCST
+1430 KTRFSFCST
-1439 FLGGMDEFKIKRGES
+1439 FLGGIDEFKIRKGES
-1454 LVTSILEGK
+1454 LVTSILQGEK
-1463 QITFERSNMMV
+1463 ITFEKLNMMV

-1485 GCSDEVDRE
+1485 GCSDEVNRE

-1509 GHRIQKS
+1509 GQRIQKDR
-1516 HDEVGEIE
+1516 DEIEEIE

-1580 RETPGPLRFK
+1580 RETPGPMRFK

-1649 QGLFEE
+1649 QGLFED
-1655 SVNAFEKKKLEKSC
+1655 SVNAFERKKLEKSC

-1726 WCRYLEAQIR
+1726 WCRYLETQIR
-1736 NQLPEEIYI
+1736 NQLPEEIHI
-1745 HSNKNFDDLNRWVKN
+1745 HSNKNFDDLNIWVKK
-1760 FFQKDICVESDYEAF
+1760 FFQRDICVESDYEAF
-1775 DACQDEYI
+1775 DASQDEYI
-1783 LSFEIH
+1783 LSFEVH
-1789 LMKDAHFPQRVI
+1789 LMKDAHFPQAVI

-1837 IAFTLC
+1837 MAFTLC

-1864 NLPICHDFDDL
+1864 NLPVCHDFDDL

-1915 IAIEEGKV
+1915 VAIEEGKV

-1949 SERQIQYHQAVVRFI
+1949 SERQVQYHQAVVRFI
-1964 VTHIDKLKTRVKDL
+1964 VTHIDKLKTKVRDL